1 MGRPAAKMGKTTCFS
16 HAAPTAARDTI
27 GCEHSLDASSARTM
41 TARLHVPAIGGAHQF
56 AHFLP
61 VAFELA
67 ASAACDV
74 RIFAPSPADAC
85 EVEALAARLGRA
97 RPDIVVMDLPPAV
110 AAMIPGALRK
120 IARLLA
126 WTPRLRDADA
136 ILCAERTST
145 ILRRLPGRCPPL
157 IHIPHGAGDRAVGFE
172 DRFRFFDRVIVA
184 GAKDRDRLIREGC
197 VAAGNCSVGGPVKL
211 AAMLRSGTDRPRLF
225 AGKRPVILY
234 NPHFHR
240 RMGSGRTM
248 ARRLV
253 ETVCADDRYDLVIAP
268 HVRLGQ
274 DLSPAARAKWESLAV
289 PGRVLVDLGSPR
301 SSDMSYTLAADLYIG
316 DVSSQV
322 YEYLVCPR
330 PCLFVNGHGADW
342 RGNPDYAMWRFGPV
356 IEPVDDLGAALDH
369 AFASWPA
376 FREAQMARTQTA
388 FDGIDWDAAGQ
399 VIFHGADPVER
410 AAAIVARELV
420 QGSAPAWTPADAE
433 APAPLGS

>member
-1 MGRPAAKMGKTTCFS
+1 MGEIKYSFHTVFTLARVSCGGESFVAALSNARRARMI
-16 HAAPTAARDTI
+16 TAT
-27 GCEHSLDASSARTM
+27 
-41 TARLHVPAIGGAHQF
+41 LHVPAIGGAHQF

-67 ASAACDV
+67 ESGTCDV
-74 RIFAPSPADAC
+74 RIFVLSPADAG

-97 RPDIVVMDLPPAV
+97 RPQIVVMDLPF
-110 AAMIPGALRK
+110 AMQAMVPGALRK
-120 IARLLA
+120 ITLLLA
-126 WTPRLRDADA
+126 WASRLRDADA

-184 GAKDRDRLIREGC
+184 GAKDRDRLIRECC
-197 VAAGNCSVGGPVKL
+197 VAEENCFVGGPVKL
-211 AAMLRSGTDRPRLF
+211 AAMLRTGTDRPRLF

-240 RMGSGRTM
+240 RMGTGPAI

-253 ETVCADDRYDLVIAP
+253 DTVCADDRYDLVIAP

-274 DLSPAARAKWESLAV
+274 ELNSAARAEWESLAV
-289 PGRVLVDLGSPR
+289 PGRVLVDLGSAR

-356 IEPVDDLGAALDH
+356 IDPVDDLGAALDH

-376 FREAQMARTQTA
+376 FREAQMAKTQTA

-420 QGSAPAWTPADAE
+420 QGRAPAWAPADVE
-433 APAPLGS
+433 ALAPLSS